1 MTSVYV
7 VGGSR
12 RDGVVAEKAKRRPE
26 SEEQYREWLRK
37 DGERLQ
43 KRRADALRHAQ

>member
-1 MTSVYV
+1 MSSVYV
-7 VGGSR
+7 VGEAR
-12 RDGVVAEKAKRRPE
+12 REGEVAEKAKRRPE

-37 DGERLQ
+37 DGERLH